1 MKYSLNQSTAPTA
14 EPVTLAEAKSHLRI
28 EHDAEDVTIQAY
40 VQAAREEVETYL
52 NRQLMTA
59 TWDLY
64 LDAFPIG
71 RSPLLLP
78 KNPVQSVTSIT
89 YTDPDSGA
97 QTFSSASYSSDVYS
111 EPARIVLK
119 DTAQW
124 PEVLSVP
131 NVVKVRFVAGY
142 TSAYL
147 VPAKIKAA
155 ILLILS
161 RLWER
166 SPDGMSDA
174 AINLLTTANMGDE
187 FSQYGQSEVGVY
199 G

>member
-14 EPVTLAEAKSHLRI
+14 EPVSLDEAKAHLRI
-28 EHDAEDVTIQAY
+28 EHDAEDSFIGSLLA
-40 VQAAREEVETYL
+40 AAREEVETYL

-64 LDAFPIG
+64 LDYFPCG
-71 RSPLLLP
+71 RVLLLP

-89 YTDPDSGA
+89 YTDTAGNA

-119 DTAQW
+119 DTYSW
-124 PEVLSVP
+124 PSVLSVP

-142 TSAYL
+142 TSALL
-147 VPAKIKAA
+147 VPGKIKAA
-155 ILLILS
+155 LLLMLE
-161 RLWER
+161 RLWKR
-166 SPDGMSDA
+166 DGEGLPTA
-174 AINLLTTANMGDE
+174 AVNLLNSATYGDE
-187 FSQYGQSEVGVY
+187 FSVYGQSEVGVY

>member
-1 MKYSLNQSTAPTA
+1 VKYSLNQSTAPTA
-14 EPVTLAEAKSHLRI
+14 EPVTRADAKSHLRI
-28 EHDAEDVTIQAY
+28 EHDAE
-40 VQAAREEVETYL
+40 AAREEVETYL

-89 YTDPDSGA
+89 YTDTASGA

-119 DTAQW
+119 STAQW

-142 TSAYL
+142 TSAL
-147 VPAKIKAA
+147 RVPAKIKAA
-155 ILLILS
+155 ILLTLEILWMPEEAA
-161 RLWER
+161 RLGV
-166 SPDGMSDA
+166 S
-174 AINLLTTANMGDE
+174 LTNVLNSAGYGDE